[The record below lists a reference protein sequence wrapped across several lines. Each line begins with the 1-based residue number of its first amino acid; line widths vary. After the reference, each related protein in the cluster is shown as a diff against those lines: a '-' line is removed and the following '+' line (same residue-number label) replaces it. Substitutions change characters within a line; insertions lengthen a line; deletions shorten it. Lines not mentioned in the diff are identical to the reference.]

1 MSSRLSSSDPRQG
14 WRPVSPAM
22 YSSAYRGERHRAATL
37 PGMPSRW
44 TRLRMTALV
53 LIMAVAG
60 FWAVRLVIWGVTYWR
75 N

>member
-1 MSSRLSSSDPRQG
+1 
-14 WRPVSPAM
+14 M
-22 YSSAYRGERHRAATL
+22 YSSAYRGQRHRAATL

-44 TRLRMTALV
+44 TRLRMTSLV

-60 FWAVRLVIWGVTYWR
+60 FWAVRLAIWGVTYWR